1 MIKHLTEALVA
12 LNING
17 QRKTFL
23 NSKKN
28 IEQLKTL
35 LPEDELNE
43 ILAIWGDKPFVEE
56 ETVLKGKMLEE
67 LQNKTIEKMKKL
79 CTENITKGIDYNGEH
94 YSFEITDQLNLSRL
108 ATQVKEG
115 RQQVIYHADGQ
126 PCRLYSTEEII
137 ELNKLM
143 EEFIEYHTTYFNS
156 LKAHIKTLK
165 LQSQLSAVYYGMEI
179 PTMSVVLQTLIEQ

>member
-1 MIKHLTEALVA
+1 MIKYLSKSLVA

-17 QRKTFL
+17 EKKTFL
-23 NSKKN
+23 NSSINKKHL
-28 IEQLKTL
+28 IEL
-35 LPEDELNE
+35 LPKDECDKIFSVWGNE
-43 ILAIWGDKPFVEE
+43 PFIADESE
-56 ETVLKGKMLEE
+56 LQGKILEE
-67 LQNKTIEKMKKL
+67 IQNKTIEKMKKL
-79 CTENITKGIDYNGEH
+79 CTDTITQGIDYNGEH

-126 PCRLYSTEEII
+126 PCRLYSNEEIL

-156 LKAHIKTLK
+156 LKTYIKTLK
-165 LQSQLSAVYYGMEI
+165 YQSQILATYYGMEI